1 MSPERISARRCVQGS
16 WAGVLV
22 CGVDSALPRA
32 GESDAEEHEIT
43 PRVALI
49 SKSVALDTNLL
60 KVVGAKKSEHRNQ
73 HTAVSTDQQGRA
85 DRQAR
90 HSGREGLNRH
100 AAHRSRQ
107 ERHVAPLSMLAA
119 KATSPSARLGDAR
132 PLGAAASRF
141 WTAAGVSYGLA
152 GGVKAARA
160 KSKLGKIEAATV
172 GG

>member
-1 MSPERISARRCVQGS
+1 MQGS

-22 CGVDSALPRA
+22 CGVDSALTRA

-73 HTAVSTDQQGRA
+73 HPAVSTDQQGRA
-85 DRQAR
+85 DRRAR

-100 AAHRSRQ
+100 AAHRGRQ

-119 KATSPSARLGDAR
+119 KVTMPSTRLWGVAPCGASTSSSW
-132 PLGAAASRF
+132 AAAIITGAF
-141 WTAAGVSYGLA
+141 T
-152 GGVKAARA
+152 GGVNSLMI
-160 KSKLGKIEAATV
+160 KSKLAKIEACTV
-172 GG
+172 RAGREA